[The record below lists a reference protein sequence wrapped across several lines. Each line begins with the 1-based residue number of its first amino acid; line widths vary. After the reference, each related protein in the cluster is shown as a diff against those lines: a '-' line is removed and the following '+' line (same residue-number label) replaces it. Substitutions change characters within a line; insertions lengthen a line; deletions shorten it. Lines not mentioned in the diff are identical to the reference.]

1 MQETPTISSGGAS
14 ADTAEPQADRRLL
27 IDGALLETART
38 FPSINPATGEVLGHA
53 PDATVADAEAAIAAA
68 RRAFDTTDWST
79 NTELRIRCLEQF
91 HQALI
96 DHRDELAAL
105 TTAEVGAT
113 PALIAGPQLD
123 QPIDIVRYY
132 AELLK
137 TYPMTEDLGNIES
150 RGMQHHRWVEKEAG
164 GVVAA
169 IIAYNYPNQL
179 ALAKLAPALA
189 AGCTVILKGAPDTPL
204 VTLALGELIANHTD
218 IPAGVVNVLS
228 GADPEV
234 GAVLTTSADVDMVTF
249 TGSTP
254 TGRRIMAAA
263 SETLKKVFLELGGK
277 SAAIVLDDADFST
290 AAMFSAFS
298 MVSHAGQGCALTS
311 RLLVPRKHHDEIV
324 ELVKNNF
331 GLVRYGD
338 PSDPNTYMGP
348 LISEKQRDKVDGMV
362 KRAVDA
368 GATLVT
374 GGEKVDPGYFYT
386 PTLLT
391 NVDPDSEIAQEEV
404 FGPVLVVLTYEDDD
418 DAVRIANNS
427 IYGLSGAVFG
437 GQDRAL
443 ALARRIRTGHVLDQR
458 RQLLQPRQPVRRL
471 QAVRHRQGD
480 GHRGTR
486 GVPGVQDVRDGGRMS
501 KPLEGIRVLEVAM
514 YGFVPSAGA
523 VLGEWGADVI
533 KVEHAV
539 TGDPQR
545 GLRQTGLL
553 RVEGD
558 PNPNIEHANRGKRS
572 IGLDMSVPEGK
583 EVLLE
588 LARRSDVFLT
598 SFLPGHRQ
606 KFGIDV
612 DDIRAVNPKII
623 YARGSALGPRGE
635 ESVKGGYD
643 MTAFWCR
650 AGTAATITPPGMP
663 GMIGPP
669 GPAYG
674 DTISGTNLAGGITAA
689 LLKRERTGEPSVVD
703 VSLLGSGLWSLGHT
717 VALTKHL
724 GQRME
729 AFPPGVHGSPINPL
743 VGLYPTADDRYISFV
758 MMQPT
763 KFWADVCRH
772 MDLEDLADDPRFAT
786 VESIA
791 ENTEA
796 AAEILKET
804 MSKRPLAEW
813 SERFATLAGPWA
825 PVQDTLQA
833 AEDAQIRANEYLVQA
848 GELELVANPV
858 QFDVSRSPNR
868 ARTRLCGAN

>member
-1 MQETPTISSGGAS
+1 M
-14 ADTAEPQADRRLL
+14 
-27 IDGALLETART
+27 
-38 FPSINPATGEVLGHA
+38 LGHA
-53 PDATVADAEAAIAAA
+53 PDATVGDAEAAVAAA
-68 RRAFDTTDWST
+68 RRAFDETDWST

-91 HQALI
+91 HQALV

-105 TTAEVGAT
+105 TIAEVGAT
-113 PALIAGPQLD
+113 EALCQGAQLD
-123 QPIDIVRYY
+123 QPIAIVRYY
-132 AELLK
+132 ADLLK
-137 TYPMTEDLGNIES
+137 TYPMIEDLGNIES

-189 AGCTVILKGAPDTPL
+189 AGCTVILKSAPDTPL
-204 VTLALGELIANHTD
+204 ITLALGELIANHTD

-234 GAVLTTSADVDMVTF
+234 GAALTTSPDVDMVTF

-254 TGRRIMAAA
+254 TGRRIMSAA
-263 SETLKKVFLELGGK
+263 SDTLKKVFLELGGK
-277 SAAIVLDDADFST
+277 SAAIVLDDADFNT
-290 AAMFSAFS
+290 AALFSAFS
-298 MVSHAGQGCALTS
+298 MVTHAGQGCALTS
-311 RLLVPRKHHDEIV
+311 RLLVNKKNHDEIV
-324 ELVKNNF
+324 EMIKNNF
-331 GLVRYGD
+331 GLVRYGNPAD
-338 PSDPNTYMGP
+338 AGTYMGP

-362 KRAVDA
+362 KRAVEA

-404 FGPVLVVLTYEDDD
+404 FGPVLVVIAYEDDD

-437 GQDRAL
+437 SQDRAL
-443 ALARRIRTGHVLDQR
+443 ALARRIRTGTFSINGGNYFSPDSPFGGYKQSGIGREMGTAGLEEFLESKTFATVVSMSGPLD
-458 RQLLQPRQPVRRL
+458 
-471 QAVRHRQGD
+471 
-480 GHRGTR
+480 
-486 GVPGVQDVRDGGRMS
+486 
-501 KPLEGIRVLEVAM
+501 GIRVLEVAM

-523 VLGEWGADVI
+523 VLREWGADVI

-572 IGLDMSVPEGK
+572 LGLDMSVPEGK

-588 LARRSDVFLT
+588 LAKRADVFLT

-650 AGTAATITPPGMP
+650 AGTAATITPPGT
-663 GMIGPP
+663 
-669 GPAYG
+669 PAWSARP
-674 DTISGTNLAGGITAA
+674 DRPTA
-689 LLKRERTGEPSVVD
+689 TPSPAPT
-703 VSLLGSGLWSLGHT
+703 SR
-717 VALTKHL
+717 A
-724 GQRME
+724 
-729 AFPPGVHGSPINPL
+729 GSP
-743 VGLYPTADDRYISFV
+743 
-758 MMQPT
+758 
-763 KFWADVCRH
+763 
-772 MDLEDLADDPRFAT
+772 PR
-786 VESIA
+786 
-791 ENTEA
+791 
-796 AAEILKET
+796 
-804 MSKRPLAEW
+804 
-813 SERFATLAGPWA
+813 
-825 PVQDTLQA
+825 
-833 AEDAQIRANEYLVQA
+833 
-848 GELELVANPV
+848 
-858 QFDVSRSPNR
+858 
-868 ARTRLCGAN
+868 C